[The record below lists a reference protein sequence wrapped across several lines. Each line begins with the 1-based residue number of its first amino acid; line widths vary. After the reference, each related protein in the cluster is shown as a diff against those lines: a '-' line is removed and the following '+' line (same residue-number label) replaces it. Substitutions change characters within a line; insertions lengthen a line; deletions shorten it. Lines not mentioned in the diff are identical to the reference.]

1 MLGLELLAIGC
12 IVVLVVVGV
21 MVLHLQLFVRVM
33 SFFLALGI
41 RLSDAGDASLSAF
54 SGRAI
59 IARLGSCIGIDES
72 DNVLSFLK
80 H

>member
-21 MVLHLQLFVRVM
+21 VVLHLQLFVRVM
-33 SFFLALGI
+33 SFFFALGV
-41 RLSDAGDASLSAF
+41 RLGDTGDTSLSAF
-54 SGRAI
+54 ARRAI
-59 IARLGSCIGIDES
+59 VARLGSCIGIDES
-72 DNVLSFLK
+72 DNVLPFLK